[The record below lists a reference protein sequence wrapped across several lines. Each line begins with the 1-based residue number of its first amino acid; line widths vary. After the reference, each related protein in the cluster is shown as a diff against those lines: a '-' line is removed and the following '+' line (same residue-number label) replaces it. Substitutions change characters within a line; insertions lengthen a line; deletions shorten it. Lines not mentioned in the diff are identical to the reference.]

1 MNLNERLSR
10 HVADLAVLYF
20 KLHDYHWHV
29 RGPQF
34 KVVHEMTEAYYDDAT
49 EQLDA
54 IAERLVQLGGTAPAS
69 LSAYEKLSGVKDA
82 GFAAGRAS
90 YAAEEVLSGVEAD
103 FAHLLNEFKTTRKL
117 AADSDDAAT
126 DALLADYIAD
136 LEKKIWM
143 LRATRG

>member
-1 MNLNERLSR
+1 MNTQLMDRLSH
-10 HVADLAVLYF
+10 HVADLAALFY

-29 RGPQF
+29 RGPRF
-34 KVVHEMTEAYYDDAT
+34 KVIHEMTEAYYDEVN

-54 IAERLVQLGGTAPAS
+54 IAERLVQLGGVAPAS
-69 LSAYEKLSGVKDA
+69 L
-82 GFAAGRAS
+82 RA
-90 YAAEEVLSGVEAD
+90 YAAKTKIADLEKGSYTDDEVVAGVQKD
-103 FAHLLNEFKTTRKL
+103 FDYLLGEFKETRRL

-126 DALLADYIAD
+126 DAMFADYIAD